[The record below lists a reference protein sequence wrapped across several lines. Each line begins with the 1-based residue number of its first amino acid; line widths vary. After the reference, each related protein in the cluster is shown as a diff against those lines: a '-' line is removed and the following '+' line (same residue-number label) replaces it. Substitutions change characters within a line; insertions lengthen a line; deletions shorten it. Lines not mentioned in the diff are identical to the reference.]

1 MKEKLIHY
9 TLLFLILLMAG
20 WLRINTFW
28 MPHTSGD
35 EFHYLAL
42 ALKLDSCGLDGYN
55 IRGVDYEY
63 FSLDGV
69 NELVELRMSA
79 DTGRG
84 VLLEHMYA
92 GGRGYYDNP
101 LYNNSPGLSYL
112 LMWSQK
118 TLGHGKGYFVSASN
132 YGKDA
137 LRRHPEDV
145 LHAQFYAVFW
155 PFVFGLVFVL
165 LTYLFA
171 RMVFDLETALI
182 AAFLIAANPVSML
195 VSQKLWGD
203 EISGVFVL
211 MAAIFFFKGYKSRST
226 VFGVAAGVAAGIAIL
241 FKQTA
246 GFFLIGITV
255 FYFWDN
261 RRMLTT
267 ATGIK
272 KFLLNPFALAM
283 VAAFLAVSGFWFL
296 KVYEVYGGFIHKHLA
311 GSEVSDSFAVIKR
324 NRPPGVLVYLVG
336 IPFLS
341 PVFLFAWVVLSKKV
355 RSFAGSDRQWIF
367 PFLACWIFAYFFI
380 LVVFFTGKEHR
391 YMLPAYPAM
400 ALLAAYVLNRIRVW
414 GNRYTRSWKWLG
426 ADEFVV
432 ISLLLTAQW
441 SIYQASDAIYNAAV
455 IILKP
460 F

>member
-1 MKEKLIHY
+1 
-9 TLLFLILLMAG
+9 
-20 WLRINTFW
+20 
-28 MPHTSGD
+28 
-35 EFHYLAL
+35 
-42 ALKLDSCGLDGYN
+42 
-55 IRGVDYEY
+55 
-63 FSLDGV
+63 
-69 NELVELRMSA
+69 
-79 DTGRG
+79 
-84 VLLEHMYA
+84 
-92 GGRGYYDNP
+92 
-101 LYNNSPGLSYL
+101 
-112 LMWSQK
+112 
-118 TLGHGKGYFVSASN
+118 
-132 YGKDA
+132 
-137 LRRHPEDV
+137 
-145 LHAQFYAVFW
+145 
-155 PFVFGLVFVL
+155 
-165 LTYLFA
+165 
-171 RMVFDLETALI
+171 
-182 AAFLIAANPVSML
+182 
-195 VSQKLWGD
+195 
-203 EISGVFVL
+203 
-211 MAAIFFFKGYKSRST
+211 
-226 VFGVAAGVAAGIAIL
+226 
-241 FKQTA
+241 
-246 GFFLIGITV
+246 
-255 FYFWDN
+255 
-261 RRMLTT
+261 MLTT

-283 VAAFLAVSGFWFL
+283 VAAFVAVSGFWFL
-296 KVYEVYGGFIHKHLA
+296 KVYEVYGEFIHKHLA

-341 PVFLFAWVVLSKKV
+341 PVFLFAWAVLSKKV